1 MKLSDVDILESIRQG
16 KIEID
21 PAVTE
26 ECIGSFSIDLRLGS
40 VFRTFVPTATPFIDL
55 SDSEG
60 IYSPSAIVMEERK
73 LEEGG
78 KYFLHPGEFALGIT
92 RERVRLA
99 DDIVGW
105 LDGRSSL
112 ARVGLMI
119 HITAHTI
126 DPGWDGQITLEFFN
140 SGRLPLALAPGLRIC
155 ALTFEEL
162 SSRTSRPY
170 VKKPGAKYGGQT
182 SPLAS
187 QIARDLI
194 LKTGVDGGDDPV

>member
-1 MKLSDVDILESIRQG
+1 MKLADVHILESIQKG
-16 KIEID
+16 EIQIE
-21 PAVTE
+21 PAVSE

-40 VFRTFVPTATPFIDL
+40 VFRTFVPTAAPFIDL
-55 SDSEG
+55 SDNEG
-60 IYSPSAIVMEERK
+60 IYSPRSIIMEERR

-99 DDIVGW
+99 EDIVGW

-112 ARVGLMI
+112 ARVGLMV

-126 DPGWDGQITLEFFN
+126 DPGWDGQLTLEFFN
-140 SGRLPLALAPGLRIC
+140 SGRLPLALCPGLRIC
-155 ALTFEEL
+155 AVTFERL
-162 SSRTSRPY
+162 SGKTSRPY
-170 VKKPGAKYGGQT
+170 VKKVGAKYGGQT

-187 QIARDLI
+187 QIAKDLS
-194 LKTGVDGGDDPV
+194 LKAGVDGGNDPV

>member
-1 MKLSDVDILESIRQG
+1 MKLSDVDIEQAIRDG
-16 KIEID
+16 KIQID
-21 PAVTE
+21 PPVTE
-26 ECIGSFSIDLRLGS
+26 ECIGSFSIDLRLGA
-40 VFRTFVPTATPFIDL
+40 VFRTFVPTAAPFIDL
-55 SDSEG
+55 SDSDG
-60 IYSPSAIVMEERK
+60 IYSPSQIVMEERR

-92 RERVRLA
+92 RERVKLA
-99 DDIVGW
+99 DDVVGW

-140 SGRLPLALAPGLRIC
+140 SGRLPLALSPGLRIC
-155 ALTFEEL
+155 ALTFESL

-170 VKKPGAKYGGQT
+170 GKKPGAKYRDQT

-187 QIARDLI
+187 QIARDLK
-194 LKTGVDGGDDPV
+194 LKSGVDGGDDPL

>member
-1 MKLSDVDILESIRQG
+1 MKLSDVDILESIKKGEIQ
-16 KIEID
+16 ID
-21 PAVTE
+21 PPVSE
-26 ECIGSFSIDLRLGS
+26 ECIGSFSIDLRLGAA
-40 VFRTFVPTATPFIDL
+40 FRTFVPTAAPFIDL
-55 SDSEG
+55 SDNEG
-60 IYSPSAIVMEERK
+60 IYSPSAIVMEERN

-112 ARVGLMI
+112 ARVGLMV

-155 ALTFEEL
+155 AVTFERL
-162 SSRTSRPY
+162 SSKTSRPY
-170 VKKPGAKYGGQT
+170 VKKLGAKYGGQT

-187 QIARDLI
+187 QIARDLT
-194 LKTGVDGGDDPV
+194 LKTGVDGDDDPV